1 MTTTDTRWREFDVKD
16 CPPSAVADQL
26 VQWFE
31 VAEGDLVLHGGQ
43 LCQLVQM
50 WPTGLR
56 LGPDIGIR
64 LLREGQERDTSV
76 DSNAWTCVRRYDLTA
91 PDRLLA
97 WMKRA
102 DEEEK

>member
-43 LCQLVQM
+43 LCQLSQM
-50 WPTGLR
+50 WPAGL
-56 LGPDIGIR
+56 LPGQVGVR
-64 LLREGQERDTSV
+64 LLREGTELDSYV
-76 DSNAWTCVRRYDLTA
+76 DSNAWTCVRRYV
-91 PDRLLA
+91 
-97 WMKRA
+97 
-102 DEEEK
+102 EG